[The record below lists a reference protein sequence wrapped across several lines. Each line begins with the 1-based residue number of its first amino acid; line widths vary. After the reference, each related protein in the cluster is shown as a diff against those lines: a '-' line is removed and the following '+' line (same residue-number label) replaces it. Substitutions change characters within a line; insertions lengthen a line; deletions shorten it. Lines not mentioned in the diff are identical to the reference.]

1 MGRCSNTELRKDGF
15 GAQPCFQ
22 CIVAEQLIDGQPSNM
37 HRFVFCFVVYTFDL
51 ILLYCIIYIYLYFLS
66 IYCAFRCVKR

>member
-1 MGRCSNTELRKDGF
+1 VLTELRKDGF

-37 HRFVFCFVVYTFDL
+37 HRFTH
-51 ILLYCIIYIYLYFLS
+51 LYSSNDSKIKT
-66 IYCAFRCVKR
+66 VKTRNKN